1 MLATLIV
8 CNYNVEEGMTRQE
21 HIRSQL
27 SDKTREIAQLK
38 MVVHTMRDGTDE
50 EATEILA
57 RLRVGESVE
66 QLCNMLLGRAA
77 LP

>member
-1 MLATLIV
+1 
-8 CNYNVEEGMTRQE
+8 
-21 HIRSQL
+21 
-27 SDKTREIAQLK
+27 

>member
-1 MLATLIV
+1 MI
-8 CNYNVEEGMTRQE
+8 RQE

-27 SDKTREIAQLK
+27 SDKTREISQLK
-38 MVVHTMRDGTDE
+38 MVVHAMRDGTDE

-57 RLRVGESVE
+57 RMRVGENVE